1 MNIIKEHITNLLLLL
16 IIILF
21 VTILI
26 HSRYCESE
34 RTTSMNQ
41 AKMKVACE
49 NHYGIYA
56 YSIKHLNVT
65 CNNGKIIEYTTVSN
79 PKVFKVLNQIE
90 NN

>member
-34 RTTSMNQ
+34 RTTSMN
-41 AKMKVACE
+41 
-49 NHYGIYA
+49 
-56 YSIKHLNVT
+56 VT